1 MLTPPCHGHVCGP
14 PGSARYTDHVCGR
27 FTLTEENADWVAA
40 QLGIERDRLFEESY
54 TPRWNIAPMQ
64 PSWIVTAD
72 QEARRAQTATWGL
85 VNWFEPNRRE
95 GAKHINARAET
106 LTSRRPY
113 REAFASARCVIPAD
127 GFFEWTVEG
136 RQRFPTWF
144 HRPDRQVFGFA
155 GLYATARLP
164 GEAAATTTFT
174 IITTL
179 PNVTV
184 AAIHDRMPVILADAA
199 AIDDWLYTKQSPER
213 LHRLLAPAPDSLLR
227 ATAVSTRVNSV
238 ANDDPACLEPALP
251 RPGQGAFLL

>member
-1 MLTPPCHGHVCGP
+1 M
-14 PGSARYTDHVCGR
+14 CGR

-72 QEARRAQTATWGL
+72 QEVRRAQTATWGL

-144 HRPDRQVFGFA
+144 HRPDRRVFGFA

-179 PNVTV
+179 PNATV
-184 AAIHDRMPVILADAA
+184 AAIHDRMPVILADDA
-199 AIDDWLYTKQSPER
+199 AIDDWLYAKQSPER

-251 RPGQGAFLL
+251 RPGQGTFLL